1 MEEEREKGVEG
12 EQEKEEFLGLK
23 LKQRVRFVGKSRGGV
38 CTPPPTWKFEP
49 KFQQRQLEQQQQEEE
64 EEKRSNLS
72 NIISS
77 NTHNNHNY
85 NGNCGSSSSVT
96 ARQLG
101 ANLWEVLPHLNSLAK
116 MSRHHKG
123 SCSNA
128 GAGGFQKNK
137 GLQIHTVVEDPSD
150 DFSDEQPISTGS
162 FHRHIAASL
171 LRHHRSVNRKGLE
184 IQPVSPASY
193 SSSMEV
199 TPYNPAATPSSS
211 LDFKGRMG
219 DPNHS
224 LKTSTELLKVL
235 NRIWC
240 LEEQHTSNVS
250 LLKALKTELDNART
264 RMKDLLREK
273 QKDRQVMDDLMKQV
287 AELKHVK
294 RNMEQDR
301 VQSAL
306 QSVRQELEDE
316 RKLRKRSESLHRK
329 MVRDIS
335 EMKSSFSMALNELE
349 RERRA
354 RILLEDLCDEFTMG
368 IRDYEQE
375 LRSQKYRSEKE
386 QVHRGHVDSLVL
398 HISEAWLDE
407 RVQMKLAEE
416 MRKDKG
422 EKCMIVDKLRP
433 EIETFLKARQ
443 TLDSRED
450 VELHN
455 KSSKSSVFRRQSLE
469 SFPLNEATSA
479 PQNIDDEDD
488 NDSIDSDSNCFE
500 LTKNIG
506 GEYSNGTYRKN
517 VNNTFEVRGF
527 EEPEQKDTAQRDVG
541 CQELS
546 NNGRS
551 LSSLQ
556 ARFEKCMARMT
567 LSNGHQ
573 DVNQEAITEEGLLER
588 RSKRFGNR
596 GGISNHILNN
606 LLRNNSSSIE
616 GERIHPESELA
627 DSHFLLADHASQVKN
642 WDSKITSQDH
652 EISESALIWPRS
664 CKENTLKARLL
675 EARLE
680 GRNIQ
685 LKGSKGAQ

>member
-1 MEEEREKGVEG
+1 MEEREK
-12 EQEKEEFLGLK
+12 EKEEFLGLK
-23 LKQRVRFVGKSRGGV
+23 LKQRGRLVGKSSSAGGGV
-38 CTPPPTWKFEP
+38 CTPKPTWNFEP
-49 KFQQRQLEQQQQEEE
+49 QFQHKQQQHQEEE
-64 EEKRSNLS
+64 EEQKSNLS
-72 NIISS
+72 NIIGK
-77 NTHNNHNY
+77 NNNY
-85 NGNCGSSSSVT
+85 NCGTGGSSSVT

-101 ANLWEVLPHLNSLAK
+101 ANLWEVLPHLNSIAK
-116 MSRHHKG
+116 MSRHHSRGG
-123 SCSNA
+123 SCL
-128 GAGGFQKNK
+128 KNK
-137 GLQIHTVVEDPSD
+137 GLQIHTVVEDSLD
-150 DFSDEQPISTGS
+150 NASDEQPVSEGS
-162 FHRHIAASL
+162 FHRNIAASL
-171 LRHHRSVNRKGLE
+171 LRHHRSVNKNGRE

-199 TPYNPAATPSSS
+199 TPYNPADTPSSS
-211 LDFKGRMG
+211 QDFKGRMG
-219 DPNHS
+219 DPSYS

-240 LEEQHTSNVS
+240 LEEQHTSNMS
-250 LLKALKTELDNART
+250 RSKALKAELENART
-264 RMKDLLREK
+264 RIKDLLREK
-273 QKDRQVMDDLMKQV
+273 QKDRQVMDELMKQV
-287 AELKHVK
+287 SEHKHAK

-301 VQSAL
+301 LQSAL

-329 MVRDIS
+329 MAREVSD
-335 EMKSSFSMALNELE
+335 MKSSFPIALNELE

-354 RILLEDLCDEFTMG
+354 RTLLEDLCDEFAMG

-386 QVHRGHVDSLVL
+386 QVHRGQVDSLVL

-416 MRKDKG
+416 MRRDMG

-443 TLDSRED
+443 TLDSREED
-450 VELHN
+450 VDLHN
-455 KSSKSSVFRRQSLE
+455 KSSKSSGFRRQSLE

-488 NDSIDSDSNCFE
+488 DDDDSIDSESNCFE
-500 LTKNIG
+500 LTKNVG
-506 GEYSNGTYRKN
+506 GEYSNEIYTKN
-517 VNNTFEVRGF
+517 VSNSF
-527 EEPEQKDTAQRDVG
+527 EETEKKDSAKKNVE
-541 CQELS
+541 CQDLS
-546 NNGRS
+546 SNGRS

-556 ARFEKCMARMT
+556 ARFEKRMARMT
-567 LSNGHQ
+567 FSTGHTYNN
-573 DVNQEAITEEGLLER
+573 NQEAIT
-588 RSKRFGNR
+588 SKRFGNR
-596 GGISNHILNN
+596 GGNSKRIHDN

-616 GERIHPESELA
+616 GERVHPEPELE
-627 DSHFLLADHASQVKN
+627 DGHFLLAGLASPVKN
-642 WDSKITSQDH
+642 WEPNIFSEDP
-652 EISESALIWPRS
+652 EISSVWPRS

-685 LKGSKGAQ
+685 SKGSKGAL